1 MPNWCNCQITISGNL
16 EQINEFHK
24 KNIDSE
30 GDIDFNVSVPC
41 SSDNED
47 WFNWRILNWGTKWSA
62 YDTLTTKIWE
72 DEDKNILKEIV
83 YLINTAWS
91 PPIPWLQK
99 TSEKYPEIEFEM
111 KYEEPNMDFSGIYTI
126 KNGEIIIDE
135 NGTYGE
141 YFGEKYHS
149 EDEEGI
155 N

>member
-62 YDTLTTKIWE
+62 YDTLTKKIWD
-72 DEDKNILKEIV
+72 DEDKTKLKEIV
-83 YLINTAWS
+83 YLINTAWT
-91 PPIPWLQK
+91 PPIQWLK
-99 TSEKYPEIEFEM
+99 NTSEKYPEIEFEL
-111 KYEEPNMDFSGIYTI
+111 KYEEPNMNFSGIYTV
-126 KNGEIIIDE
+126 KDGEIIVDE
-135 NGTYGE
+135 NGTHGE
-141 YFGEKYHS
+141 YFGEIDDS
-149 EDEEGI
+149 ENPIDD
-155 N
+155 

>member
-72 DEDKNILKEIV
+72 DEDKIYLRKLFILSILLGVLLFHGSKKPAKNI
-83 YLINTAWS
+83 
-91 PPIPWLQK
+91 QK
-99 TSEKYPEIEFEM
+99 
-111 KYEEPNMDFSGIYTI
+111 
-126 KNGEIIIDE
+126 
-135 NGTYGE
+135 
-141 YFGEKYHS
+141 
-149 EDEEGI
+149 
-155 N
+155 